1 MHPVLIEI
9 GSFTIRWYGVMIAT
23 AVLVGLW
30 LAGREGV
37 RKGLEKRPFPSRAL
51 FVPFESPLLTSG
63 ELIIFGW

>member
-9 GSFTIRWYGVMIAT
+9 GSCTIRWYGVMIAT

-30 LAGREGV
+30 LAGREGL
-37 RKGLEKRPFPSRAL
+37 RKGLEKRPFPSRA
-51 FVPFESPLLTSG
+51 FSVPFESPLLTSG

>member
-30 LAGREGV
+30 LAGREGLW
-37 RKGLEKRPFPSRAL
+37 KGLEKRPFPSRAL
-51 FVPFESPLLTSG
+51 SVPFESPLLTSG

>member
-23 AVLVGLW
+23 ADLVGLW

-37 RKGLEKRPFPSRAL
+37 RKATFSQ
-51 FVPFESPLLTSG
+51 
-63 ELIIFGW
+63 

>member
-30 LAGREGV
+30 LAGREGL

-51 FVPFESPLLTSG
+51 SVPFESPLLTSG
-63 ELIIFGW
+63 ELIIFRW